1 MGGRLV
7 GSLGKGIFAKY
18 KKGAIFR
25 CLGAHPVVKERKRRE
40 ERREKREERR
50 GKRERKRKEEKG
62 RGRERRRE
70 EERRGKREERR
81 EEREER
87 RGRGR
92 RKKEEGSLLVLLLFH
107 VVALCPGPSPFSFLH
122 FARPCRHLIALL
134 FSPPSF
140 FPYISSP
147 AVLPCAFF
155 ELLCFPPRMLHHP
168 TMPPP

>member
-1 MGGRLV
+1 MGQFFWG
-7 GSLGKGIFAKY
+7 
-18 KKGAIFR
+18 
-25 CLGAHPVVKERKRRE
+25 LGAHPVVKERKRRE
-40 ERREKREERR
+40 ERREKREERKEEK
-50 GKRERKRKEEKG
+50 GRERKRKEEKK
-62 RGRERRRE
+62 REEGREKR
-70 EERRGKREERR
+70 EERRGKRGERR
-81 EEREER
+81 EK
-87 RGRGR
+87 